1 MHLTKR
7 NPEIN
12 KPFVNPHSLTP
23 QFPINEPNYDEW
35 IDPEKKRLISRQRM
49 IRGKMGVLVALRS
62 PNRAW
67 NPSTVITNLAL
78 LTTPETPAP

>member
-35 IDPEKKRLISRQRM
+35 IDPEKK
-49 IRGKMGVLVALRS
+49 K
-62 PNRAW
+62 
-67 NPSTVITNLAL
+67 TD
-78 LTTPETPAP
+78 

>member
-1 MHLTKR
+1 MLFGLSVQLDDNHILLRIFVSNAATNPPNQMHLTKR

-35 IDPEKKRLISRQRM
+35 IDPEKK
-49 IRGKMGVLVALRS
+49 K
-62 PNRAW
+62 
-67 NPSTVITNLAL
+67 TD
-78 LTTPETPAP
+78 